1 MLFPVS
7 DNKRIIG
14 EMHSHIVD
22 VVEISGGAKLGCCCC
37 CCWRENREKL
47 RRGGDSDRDREK
59 LSLSLSRRVMGG
71 IFNAELLRNFVRAIN
86 NIRATKAGKTRFKIV
101 DFSGGEAAPVVPR
114 RGFAEYAFS
123 PPRNL
128 VRLLYP

>member
-1 MLFPVS
+1 MVQ
-7 DNKRIIG
+7 NW
-14 EMHSHIVD
+14 
-22 VVEISGGAKLGCCCC
+22 VVVVVGAKTVKNSVEALI
-37 CCWRENREKL
+37 RAEIEKN
-47 RRGGDSDRDREK
+47 S
-59 LSLSLSRRVMGG
+59 LSLSLFLSRRVMGG

>member
-1 MLFPVS
+1 MVQ
-7 DNKRIIG
+7 NW
-14 EMHSHIVD
+14 
-22 VVEISGGAKLGCCCC
+22 VVVVVVGAKTVKNSVEAVI
-37 CCWRENREKL
+37 RAEIEKN
-47 RRGGDSDRDREK
+47 
-59 LSLSLSRRVMGG
+59 SLSLSFSRRVIGG

>member
-1 MLFPVS
+1 MVQ
-7 DNKRIIG
+7 NW
-14 EMHSHIVD
+14 
-22 VVEISGGAKLGCCCC
+22 VVVVVVGAKTVKNSVEAVI
-37 CCWRENREKL
+37 RAEIEKN
-47 RRGGDSDRDREK
+47 S